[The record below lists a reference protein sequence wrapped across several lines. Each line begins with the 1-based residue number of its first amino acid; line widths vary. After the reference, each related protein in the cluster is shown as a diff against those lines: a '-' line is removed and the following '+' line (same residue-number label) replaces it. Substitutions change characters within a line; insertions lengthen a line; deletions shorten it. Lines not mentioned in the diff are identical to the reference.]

1 MAEGDA
7 DLVTPS
13 IDVVIPTFNRW
24 ELTKACL
31 GSLVE
36 QTLEHTVVLVDNGST
51 DGTPALVR
59 KSFPEVR
66 VIELGANLGFTLA
79 CNRGA
84 GAGDGD
90 IVVLLNND
98 VEPRPDFLEK
108 LVLPFRDATVGSVAG
123 LLVRPGKTRI
133 DSMGLCADR
142 TLAGFSRLHGELT
155 AEASAER
162 PVLAGPCGGGG
173 AYLRTA
179 WQHVG
184 GLDEGIR
191 FYGEDLDLALRIGSA
206 GWKTAAAPDAVAV
219 HHGSATAG
227 HRSAWQRFEGGFAR
241 GYLLRRYRILKTA
254 AGPRA
259 LATEAIV
266 VVGDAILSR
275 DLSALRGRRAGWH
288 AAAGA
293 ASKPQPPQA
302 AIDTGI
308 GFRESIRL
316 RREAYAE

>member
-1 MAEGDA
+1 
-7 DLVTPS
+7 
-13 IDVVIPTFNRW
+13 
-24 ELTKACL
+24 
-31 GSLVE
+31 
-36 QTLEHTVVLVDNGST
+36 
-51 DGTPALVR
+51 
-59 KSFPEVR
+59 
-66 VIELGANLGFTLA
+66 
-79 CNRGA
+79 
-84 GAGDGD
+84 
-90 IVVLLNND
+90 
-98 VEPRPDFLEK
+98 
-108 LVLPFRDATVGSVAG
+108 
-123 LLVRPGKTRI
+123 
-133 DSMGLCADR
+133 MGLCADR

-162 PVLAGPCGGGG
+162 PVLAGPCGGRRRLPPHRVATRWRARRGH
-173 AYLRTA
+173 T
-179 WQHVG
+179 V
-184 GLDEGIR
+184 LD
-191 FYGEDLDLALRIGSA
+191 GEDLDLALRIGSA
-206 GWKTAAAPDAVAV
+206 GWNTAAAPDAVAV

-316 RREAYAE
+316 RREAYAEYSAARNLLVLRATDGLGTQDPHGRLTDMLATEALGPLGTTARYLVIEPSCVLDHVVSTKALVDPRPREAPKCRIASPRR